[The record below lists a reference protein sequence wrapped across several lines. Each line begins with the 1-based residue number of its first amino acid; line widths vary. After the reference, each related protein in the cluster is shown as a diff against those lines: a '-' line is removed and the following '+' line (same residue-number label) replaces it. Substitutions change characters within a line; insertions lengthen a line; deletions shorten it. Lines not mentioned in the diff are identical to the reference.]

1 MYSYQASLGI
11 LSSEFVGKENNKP
24 LYLVRERSEGDLRLA
39 KILFR
44 LPSKWGQSSVVFSGS
59 ILTEILVSLHITRI
73 CLEILFDSVFS
84 TCLLLS

>member
-1 MYSYQASLGI
+1 MHSI
-11 LSSEFVGKENNKP
+11 LSSESIKQIGEKNNKP

-59 ILTEILVSLHITRI
+59 ILTEISVSLHVTRI
-73 CLEILFDSVFS
+73 CSEILFDSFLS
-84 TCLLLS
+84 TYLLLT